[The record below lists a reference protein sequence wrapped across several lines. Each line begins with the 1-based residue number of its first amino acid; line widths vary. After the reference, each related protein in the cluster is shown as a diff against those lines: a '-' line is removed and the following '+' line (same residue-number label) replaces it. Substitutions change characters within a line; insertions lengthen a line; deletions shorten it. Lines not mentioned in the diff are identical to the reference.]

1 MGGAYDGRTDDGRAE
16 SMPLP
21 SPDTEDDMQTRAEQV
36 AGLKADQQF
45 WRDLAAEVTP
55 ERFDE
60 PGAMGEWTF
69 GDVAGHLV
77 GWRNRSIMRFEALA
91 RGEPDPLPE
100 DVESE
105 DRVHAMNDQIREDHA
120 GRSAAELVAAYDAS
134 YDRLIRALE
143 ALPDEVFA
151 EEHVIEWVGEPLLNL
166 TLTGH
171 LHEEHMPDIR
181 AWLHG
186 N

>member
-1 MGGAYDGRTDDGRAE
+1 LDE
-16 SMPLP
+16 
-21 SPDTEDDMQTRAEQV
+21 
-36 AGLKADQQF
+36 QF

-69 GDVAGHLV
+69 GDVAGHLL
-77 GWRNRSIMRFEALA
+77 GWRNRSITRFEALA
-91 RGEPDPLPE
+91 RGESDPLSE
-100 DVESE
+100 DVEG
-105 DRVHAMNDQIREDHA
+105 DDQVHVMNDRIREAHA
-120 GRSAAELVAAYDAS
+120 RRSAAELVAAYADS

-151 EEHVIEWVGEPLLNL
+151 KDHVIPWVGEPLLNL

-171 LHEEHMPDIR
+171 LHEEHVPDIR
-181 AWLHG
+181 AWLATSR
-186 N
+186 